1 MGCKIIIHNQRNES
15 PCWFNHGSRG
25 FYVGPAIKH
34 YRNYVCFMS
43 KSKALQIVNT
53 VDFFSITCADP
64 TMTAAERLS
73 LIMTD
78 LLAILKAPPTPSR
91 IFNSQRKLATAI
103 TTLQSILGGDNSTHY
118 STTTATNLYTNHPNH
133 HQHQRSIDQWKP
145 INLYPIGTI
154 IRKYNINASSFHEDE
169 ITSYNAINN
178 LYHVKYLQSD
188 REEFT
193 YGEIRKQRKTTQ
205 KHTKIKQPKTMS
217 HGLKRKFNN
226 SVFFIPTKAS
236 PNPVKQ
242 DYMRKNH
249 AYLLHQQ
256 HKKYVKVTHSVLAGA
271 VWDEE
276 LERWHHVK
284 NLLHI
289 VTISFVTDGL
299 MEVKTNLVTSS
310 KDFPPT
316 VSMD

>member
-1 MGCKIIIHNQRNES
+1 
-15 PCWFNHGSRG
+15 
-25 FYVGPAIKH
+25 
-34 YRNYVCFMS
+34 
-43 KSKALQIVNT
+43 
-53 VDFFSITCADP
+53 
-64 TMTAAERLS
+64 
-73 LIMTD
+73 
-78 LLAILKAPPTPSR
+78 
-91 IFNSQRKLATAI
+91 
-103 TTLQSILGGDNSTHY
+103 
-118 STTTATNLYTNHPNH
+118 
-133 HQHQRSIDQWKP
+133 
-145 INLYPIGTI
+145 
-154 IRKYNINASSFHEDE
+154 
-169 ITSYNAINN
+169 
-178 LYHVKYLQSD
+178 
-188 REEFT
+188 
-193 YGEIRKQRKTTQ
+193 
-205 KHTKIKQPKTMS
+205 MS